1 MKRYIQILRISW
13 TSTLIM
19 SIVATILT
27 LLIPLILNNEETIG
41 ENNWYWTN
49 VGAVL
54 LIAFLVLFANKYERR
69 QIKKLK
75 TKDLITRI
83 TKYKTVYTNQM
94 LCYVL
99 ICIVCFVVVLLSKE
113 NFAILF
119 DALAIL
125 LIVTHRPTDIKV
137 KFDLSLTN
145 EELSKFNHL
154 KFGKKS

>member
-113 NFAILF
+113 KFAVLF
-119 DALAIL
+119 DILAIL